1 MLVGHA
7 SAQEATI
14 VTLGDSNMSGFGV
27 GAQEAFPASLEAMLR
42 KREERFPPFLGD
54 FDEKSSRPRT
64 ELKRGLIPA
73 QIPLLLSPSE
83 AMAGLASEV
92 CYPTIK
98 PPPEFALGSLNW
110 RIPRRLP
117 CSSERNMQR
126 ATSVILP
133 AITSDLRPAR
143 APSLPRGMAL
153 RTARGMAYKCA

>member
-14 VTLGDSNMSGFGV
+14 VTLGDSNTSGFGV

-92 CYPTIK
+92 CYPKSCNCDCDQAATGVRSGFI
-98 PPPEFALGSLNW
+98 ELAYTQAIAML
-110 RIPRRLP
+110 
-117 CSSERNMQR
+117 ERAEHAESNER
-126 ATSVILP
+126 YLAGYNL
-133 AITSDLRPAR
+133 
-143 APSLPRGMAL
+143 
-153 RTARGMAYKCA
+153 